1 MAVIL
6 LVERETDQIKSQL
19 DNFQLFLPGATI
31 LTANSS
37 QKGIA
42 LAAQADPEVIILGE
56 LHQSDDRIEFC
67 YQLKRDKHLW
77 DIPIIFLTYN
87 KKAKE
92 ARMKALDAGVETLL
106 SYPVDNIE
114 LVAQVKAMIKIKSA
128 NQLLRKKQN
137 NTTHDNI
144 GNKRAEIDLQKS
156 RNLFQRLVE
165 NLPQR
170 IFIKDLNS
178 VYISCNEIYARDL
191 GITPDQIIG
200 KDDYAFHPIELANAY
215 RRDDQEVTTSG
226 MPKIIEE
233 QYVSKGQKYWI
244 HMTKTPYR
252 DNNGQIIG
260 LLGIFE
266 DITVRKQTEE
276 EIKQSE
282 FKYRYIYDNAIE
294 GMYRTS
300 IDGKAIMANTSL
312 ANMLGYTSVDE
323 YLNEMNDSL
332 HQVWFNAEERSN
344 YIGILEKQGIIKG
357 YECRLKRKDGTPIWV
372 LVNAKLE
379 RDKNGQKIYSEGFI
393 TDITDSKLAEI
404 KLLKANRLY
413 NVISQINQAI
423 VHIKDKDQ
431 LLDKVCQI
439 AIEFGKFQM
448 AWIGMV
454 DPATQLVKPHSIA
467 GLEDGYLTAITQIKA
482 SNTPEG
488 RGPTGR
494 CIREGKYAVCNDFA
508 NDPDLTIWRDE
519 ALKRN
524 YLSAIGLPIKQQGK
538 TIGSFTLY
546 ATIPYFFDDQE
557 IQLLTEVSDDISF
570 ALDTIE
576 LEQKHN
582 QTVTALAKSEEQF
595 RGIFNNLQDAY
606 FQVNTSGTFT
616 LVSPSALRIYGYQ
629 SLQEMI
635 GMPAGDLY
643 ANISDRDILISE
655 LAAKGSVADFICLGK
670 RKDGSTFWVSMNVRI
685 QYDTNGEFSGT
696 EGVVRDISARMI
708 AEEEVKQAKQRFQT
722 MFEQAPVGITL
733 SNSLNDEHIEI
744 NSKFAEILG
753 RTKDEIKIL
762 GWKSITHPD
771 DLQED
776 MEQMAKMNAG
786 ETKGYQMKKRYIR
799 PDGSAVWVY
808 MTIAKINDED
818 HQYPQNL
825 CMIEDITDRINNEDK
840 IRILSRAI
848 EQSPV
853 SIVITDTKGN
863 IEYVNPKFTQT
874 TGYSREEAI
883 GANPRILKSETK
895 SSNDYI
901 QLWETINSGNDW
913 HGEFL
918 NVKKNGEPFY
928 ESASISPV
936 FDDNGKI
943 THFIAVKEDITDKKK
958 NEEQIK
964 TLSTVV
970 EQSPLMISITDRK
983 GNIEFV
989 NAKFINFMQY
999 SQEEILGTIPW
1010 IFNPKNNTPDS
1021 FNLMWKTLHSGQV
1034 WQTEFKNRKKDKTSF
1049 WEHVAIFPL
1058 LDNAGSI
1065 SNYIIQKDD
1074 ITEKKQLLDDLVAA
1088 KNRAEE
1094 SDHLKSAFLANM
1106 SHEIRT
1112 PLNSII
1118 GFADLLLDPFFDPE
1132 QQTIF
1137 VQMIK
1142 TSGNNLLAIISDI
1155 VDISKIESGQI
1166 TLHNAPF
1173 SIEKLIHEIAYE
1185 QSRLVHDKGL
1195 EIKVNL
1201 PEADMY
1207 MDGDEG
1213 RVKQI
1218 LMNYVNNA
1226 IKFTEAGVVEIGCTV
1241 FDSVQFYVK
1250 DTGIGIPKEFHE
1262 KVFERFRQVETAH
1275 TRKYGGNGLGLA
1287 IARQLAE
1294 LMGAWVWMESEPGKG
1309 STFFLSFP
1317 ATALLNK

>member
-6 LVERETDQIKSQL
+6 LLERETDQVKSQL
-19 DNFQLFLPGATI
+19 DSLHLLLPDTTI

-37 QKGIA
+37 RKGIA

-56 LHQSDDRIEFC
+56 LDQLADRIEFC
-67 YQLKRDKHLW
+67 HQLKRNKHVE
-77 DIPIIFLTYN
+77 DIPVIFLIYN
-87 KKAKE
+87 KNTKE
-92 ARMKALDAGVETLL
+92 TRIKALDAGVETLL

-114 LVAQVKAMIKIKSA
+114 LVAQIKAMIKIKSA
-128 NQLLRKKQN
+128 NRLLRKKQN
-137 NTTHDNI
+137 DTNHENI
-144 GNKRAEIDLQKS
+144 GNIRAEIDLQKS
-156 RNLFQRLVE
+156 RNLFQSLVE

-215 RRDDQEVTTSG
+215 RRDDEEVTTSG

-294 GMYRTS
+294 GMYRTA
-300 IDGKAIMANTSL
+300 IDGRAIMANASL

-393 TDITDSKLAEI
+393 SDITDRKLAEI

-467 GLEDGYLTAITQIKA
+467 GFEDGYLTTITQIKA

-494 CIREGKYAVCNDFA
+494 SIREGKYAVCNDFA

-524 YLSAIGLPIKQQGK
+524 YLSAIGLPIKQQGN
-538 TIGSFTLY
+538 TIGAFTLY
-546 ATIPYFFDDQE
+546 ATNPYFFDDQE
-557 IQLLTEVSDDISF
+557 IQLLTGVSDDISF

-576 LEQKHN
+576 LEQKHH

-606 FQVNTSGTFT
+606 FQANTSGIFT

-643 ANISDRDILISE
+643 ANISDRDRLISE

-670 RKDGSTFWVSMNVRI
+670 RKDGSMFWVSMNVRI
-685 QYDTNGEFSGT
+685 QHDTNGEFSGT

-753 RTKDEIKIL
+753 RTKDEIKTL

-776 MEQMAKMNAG
+776 LEQMAKMNAG
-786 ETKGYQMKKRYIR
+786 ETKGYRMKKRYIR

-808 MTIAKINDED
+808 MTVAKINDED
-818 HQYPQNL
+818 HLHPQNL

-863 IEYVNPKFTQT
+863 IEYVNPKFAQT
-874 TGYSREEAI
+874 TGYSREETI

-895 SSNDYI
+895 SGNDYL
-901 QLWETINSGNDW
+901 QLWETITSGNDW

-918 NVKKNGEPFY
+918 NVKKNGESYY

-943 THFIAVKEDITDKKK
+943 AHFIAVKEDITDKKK

-970 EQSPLMISITDRK
+970 EQSPLMIIITNRK

-989 NAKFINFMQY
+989 NAEFINFMQY

-1010 IFNPKNNTPDS
+1010 IFNSKNHTPDS
-1021 FNLMWKTLHSGQV
+1021 FNSMWKTLHLGQV
-1034 WQTEFKNRKKDKTSF
+1034 WQTEFRNRKKDKTSF
-1049 WEHVAIFPL
+1049 WEHVTIFPL

-1088 KNRAEE
+1088 KNQAEE

-1132 QQTIF
+1132 QQTTF

-1173 SIEKLIHEIAYE
+1173 SIGKLIQEIAYE
-1185 QSRLVHDKGL
+1185 QSHLVHDKGL
-1195 EIKVNL
+1195 KIKVNL
-1201 PEADMY
+1201 PETDIY
-1207 MDGDEG
+1207 LDGDEG

-1309 STFFLSFP
+1309 STFFLSFA
-1317 ATALLNK
+1317 ATALLNT